1 MRHHDQVAIWILHED
16 FALAVLM
23 IPHTS
28 SDHAR
33 PRVQWP
39 CYARKS
45 RQHRLYIFD
54 VDLEHDAA
62 TIWWIEWGS
71 FPIPLRWHS
80 MICAPFGRS
89 RYTKC

>member
-54 VDLEHDAA
+54 VNLEHDAA
-62 TIWWIEWGS
+62 AI
-71 FPIPLRWHS
+71 R
-80 MICAPFGRS
+80 
-89 RYTKC
+89 